1 MIVFHIDYNLVV
13 FGNLFCQNLFRQ
25 VVQQIPL
32 DHPFH
37 RPGTELRVIPF
48 LSYPFH
54 SFIGNLDGNTVVSLA
69 SGQYPQSR
77 SSVRG

>member
-32 DHPFH
+32 DHP
-37 RPGTELRVIPF
+37 LREK
-48 LSYPFH
+48 
-54 SFIGNLDGNTVVSLA
+54 
-69 SGQYPQSR
+69 
-77 SSVRG
+77 

>member
-37 RPGTELRVIPF
+37 RPLYGKYFKDIGEL
-48 LSYPFH
+48 
-54 SFIGNLDGNTVVSLA
+54 
-69 SGQYPQSR
+69 
-77 SSVRG
+77 SSDKPC

>member
-37 RPGTELRVIPF
+37 RPGTELRVIPL

-54 SFIGNLDGNTVVSLA
+54 SFIGNLDGNTVVSQHLL
-69 SGQYPQSR
+69 Q
-77 SSVRG
+77 